1 MSQDPAKAR
10 FIAIQAMRWTGLAMV
25 LVGLMIVYN
34 RIDAPKEL
42 GYGLT
47 VLGLIESL
55 IVPTVLARLWKTPKP

>member
-25 LVGLMIVYN
+25 LVGLMIVYH

-47 VLGLIESL
+47 VLGLIEAL
-55 IVPTVLARLWKTPKP
+55 IVPTLLARLWKTPKP